1 VNQKFEMTNLCLTV
15 LSGDVL
21 YDTIPDERNRRYEV
35 FLDYHAS
42 VSASHMGRDKTDDQS
57 QNGIFI
63 GKACR
68 KTLWILCRSVI
79 FVNY

>member
-1 VNQKFEMTNLCLTV
+1 LDHSNQYLDIINPWV
-15 LSGDVL
+15 
-21 YDTIPDERNRRYEV
+21 PDERNRRYEV

-63 GKACR
+63 GKACP
-68 KTLWILCRSVI
+68 KTLWNLCRSVI